1 MDRETAVIPLAET
14 PAPPRAPMHLRY
26 LALLRTNPSFRLLWG
41 AQLISE
47 IGDWFYSLAVY
58 DMLLNLT
65 GSGKAVAYA
74 IILQLLPWFLMM
86 PLAGYLADRFSRRR
100 LMILAD
106 IVRGAVVLGLLLVRS
121 PGDVWLIYVLLALEV
136 SFASIFEPARNAYL
150 PNLVSRKD
158 LLPANALAAATWSV
172 ALTVGAALGGAVTT
186 LLGREVSFVVNSFSF
201 LLSAALLRR
210 IRVEEAHVGRRSPE
224 QIAAAHPGRFEDLRE
239 GAAYLA
245 AHPRVAVLVL
255 AKTGLGLMGGMM
267 LLLAVF
273 GERIF
278 PIGGHGALAMGLLY
292 SARGVGAGLGP
303 LVGDQWTRGDERRM
317 WRTLSFSFFVMSLS
331 YVAFSYA
338 PNLALAALA
347 VLMAHMGGSLIW
359 VMSTALLQMNVA
371 DRYRGRVFAVDFGVH
386 MAVAASSNYLVGAG
400 LDDWKFTPRE
410 LAGALGG
417 ALMLPA
423 FFWAYAERRWA
434 IMNSVNN

>member
-1 MDRETAVIPLAET
+1 MDRESAVIPLAET

-26 LALLRTNPSFRLLWG
+26 LALLRTNRSFRLLWG

-58 DMLLNLT
+58 DMLLHLT

-74 IILQLLPWFLMM
+74 IILQLLPAFLMM

-100 LMILAD
+100 LMIVAD
-106 IVRGAVVLGLLLVRS
+106 LVRGTVVLGLLLVRS
-121 PGDVWLIYVLLALEV
+121 PSDVWLIYVLLAVEV
-136 SFASIFEPARNAYL
+136 SFAAIFEPARNAYL
-150 PNLVSRKD
+150 PQLVSRQD

-172 ALTVGAALGGAVTT
+172 ALTAGAALGGAVTA
-186 LLGREVSFVVNSFSF
+186 LLGREVSFGVNSISF
-201 LLSAALLRR
+201 LVSAALLGR
-210 IRVEEAHVGRRSPE
+210 IAVEETHVAPLGDKRS
-224 QIAAAHPGRFEDLRE
+224 AAAHPVRFDDLRE
-239 GAAYLA
+239 GASYLA

-255 AKTGLGLMGGMM
+255 AKTGLGIMGGML

-273 GERIF
+273 GELIF
-278 PIGGHGALAMGLLY
+278 PLAGHGALAMGLLY

-303 LVGDQWTRGDERRM
+303 LVGDHWTRGNERRM
-317 WRTLSFSFFVMSLS
+317 WQSLSVSFFLMGTS

-338 PNLALAALA
+338 PTLPLAALA
-347 VLMAHMGGSLIW
+347 VFLAHMGGSTIW

-371 DRYRGRVFAVDFGVH
+371 DRYRGRVFAVDFGAH
-386 MAVAASSNYLVGAG
+386 MAVAATSNYLVGVG
-400 LDDWKFTPRE
+400 LDDWKFSPRK

-417 ALMLPA
+417 ALLLPG
-423 FFWAYAERRWA
+423 FFWLYAQKRWWKET
-434 IMNSVNN
+434 ST

>member
-1 MDRETAVIPLAET
+1 MDRETSIIPVSET

-26 LALLRTNPSFRLLWG
+26 LGLLRTNPSFRLLWG
-41 AQLISE
+41 AQLVSE
-47 IGDWFYSLAVY
+47 IGDWFYSLAIY
-58 DMLLNLT
+58 DLLLQLT

-100 LMILAD
+100 LMIVADLA
-106 IVRGAVVLGLLLVRS
+106 RAAVVLGLLLVRS
-121 PGDVWLIYVLLALEV
+121 PGDVWLIYVLLAIEV

-172 ALTVGAALGGAVTT
+172 ALTIGAALGGAVTA
-186 LLGREVSFVVNSFSF
+186 LLGRQVSFIVNSLSF
-201 LLSAALLRR
+201 LLSAVLLAR
-210 IRVEEAHVGRRSPE
+210 IRAEEKHLPARSSAE
-224 QIAAAHPGRFEDLRE
+224 ISAAHPARFQDLRE
-239 GAAYLA
+239 GAAYLSA
-245 AHPRVAVLVL
+245 RPRVAVLVL
-255 AKTGLGLMGGMM
+255 AKTGLGIMGGML

-292 SARGVGAGLGP
+292 SARGVGAGIGP
-303 LVGDQWTRGDERRM
+303 LIGDHLTHGIERSM
-317 WRTLSFSFFVMSLS
+317 WQSLSLSFFLMGAS

-338 PNLALAALA
+338 PNLGLAAFA
-347 VLMAHMGGSLIW
+347 VFLAHMGGSNVW
-359 VMSTALLQMNVA
+359 VMSTALLQMNVE

-386 MAVAASSNYLVGAG
+386 MAVAASSNYLVGVG
-400 LDDWKFTPRE
+400 LDDWKFTARE
-410 LAGALGG
+410 LARAIGCAL
-417 ALMLPA
+417 LLPGV
-423 FFWAYAERRWA
+423 FWTVAHRRWGEE
-434 IMNSVNN
+434 SDH